1 MMAFRFI
8 QAGLLFFAC
17 QLTGSCWASS
27 ETGTPASSASNT
39 DVSPYLSIRALDGYG
54 EAIQLKH
61 AARAADR
68 GRLVLGLVRPQDE
81 CIWIVSPRKTHHRH
95 HRCHDK
101 RSLLAQAVTSV
112 IPLTVEDD
120 DDASSKIRSPAVYV
134 VFSGVKGDAEW
145 VLRELR
151 EYAKFVAERYA
162 EYAPSDMAGT
172 VSDLVRSF
180 WQYGEPNENG
190 NNRNQDDKSSSSLA
204 YQSPI
209 WESLIRGENFHFR
222 SPEASRRNYAWA
234 RPLGIRTMV
243 ISFHSHH
250 PHPIPELELVEPSG
264 IILQTSKMAVMGQ
277 KSEELLSK
285 LTTVKNI
292 GKLPT
297 KELEETIRQ
306 AFASLLEEEDIILE
320 LEIISKSGID
330 YRILSNKNND
340 A

>member
-1 MMAFRFI
+1 
-8 QAGLLFFAC
+8 
-17 QLTGSCWASS
+17 
-27 ETGTPASSASNT
+27 
-39 DVSPYLSIRALDGYG
+39 
-54 EAIQLKH
+54 
-61 AARAADR
+61 
-68 GRLVLGLVRPQDE
+68 
-81 CIWIVSPRKTHHRH
+81 
-95 HRCHDK
+95 
-101 RSLLAQAVTSV
+101 
-112 IPLTVEDD
+112 
-120 DDASSKIRSPAVYV
+120 
-134 VFSGVKGDAEW
+134 
-145 VLRELR
+145 
-151 EYAKFVAERYA
+151 
-162 EYAPSDMAGT
+162 
-172 VSDLVRSF
+172 
-180 WQYGEPNENG
+180 
-190 NNRNQDDKSSSSLA
+190 
-204 YQSPI
+204 
-209 WESLIRGENFHFR
+209 
-222 SPEASRRNYAWA
+222 
-234 RPLGIRTMV
+234 MV